1 MPAIPTSPSP
11 TAPRPQRLAVIGAGW
26 AGLAA
31 AVAACQRG
39 MAVTVWE
46 AARTPGGR
54 ARSVAV
60 RSPTGAALTLDNG
73 QHILIGAYRDSLA
86 LMRTVGAD
94 PARCLQRL
102 PLDLRDTR
110 NHGLALPALPRWW
123 PAAWQGVAGAIG
135 IARARGWPLAER
147 WALLRTLAAWQR
159 AGFRCAPQ
167 ASVAQ
172 LCQRLPARLVQQL
185 IEPLCTAALNTPIE
199 HASAEVFLRVLQ
211 ESFDGGPGSADLLL
225 PTVPLGALLAEPAC
239 DWLRRHGAQVRLGER
254 VTHLARATNAA
265 HASAAPRWL
274 VEGETFDALII
285 ATPAPEAARL
295 LHSLTQTGG
304 EADATAHDAA
314 TATQAALAW
323 ARTAQALQHEP
334 IGTVYLQAQTPDGR
348 PLPAQALAQAKTQ
361 VNAPERAP
369 LLARPMLASSLG
381 GAEAPAQFIFDRQR
395 LSGDAGVVAWVAS
408 TLRLDKPALERAIC
422 QQALHEMA
430 QPHLLAP
437 GLGPLRWQALAT
449 IVEKRATFACT
460 TGLQRPPPT
469 LPHPAWQGLALCG
482 DYVQGPYPATLE
494 GAVRSGQQAIAA
506 LAPDA

>member
-1 MPAIPTSPSP
+1 MPAMPTSLSP
-11 TAPRPQRLAVIGAGW
+11 TAPRPHRLAVIGAGW

-60 RSPTGAALTLDNG
+60 RSPTGAALMLDNG
-73 QHILIGAYRDSLA
+73 QHILIGAYRASLA
-86 LMRTVGAD
+86 LMQTVGAD

-185 IEPLCTAALNTPIE
+185 IEPLCTAALNTPIK

-239 DWLRRHGAQVRLGER
+239 DWLRRYGAQVRLGER
-254 VTHLARATNAA
+254 VTHLARPPGQTTG
-265 HASAAPRWL
+265 WL
-274 VEGETFDALII
+274 VEGEAFDAVAI

-295 LHSLTQTGG
+295 LHSLAHT
-304 EADATAHDAA
+304 ANDANGVNDAPSP
-314 TATQAALAW
+314 ATQAALAW
-323 ARTAQALQHEP
+323 VRTAQALQHEP
-334 IGTVYLQAQTPDGR
+334 IGTVYLQAQSPDGR
-348 PLPAQALAQAKTQ
+348 PLPPAG
-361 VNAPERAP
+361 AP

-381 GAEAPAQFIFDRQR
+381 GADAPAQFIFDRQR